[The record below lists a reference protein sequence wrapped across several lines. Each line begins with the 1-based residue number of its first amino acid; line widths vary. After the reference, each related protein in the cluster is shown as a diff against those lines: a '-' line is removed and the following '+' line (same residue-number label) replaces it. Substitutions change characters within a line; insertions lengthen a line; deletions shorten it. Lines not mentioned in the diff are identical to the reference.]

1 MDGIVR
7 RRTATPNITMKE
19 MIPNGFNSKREASNN
34 QNDYGAI
41 DMKVM
46 IPGGWNSQR
55 DVSNVYHNPA
65 FLKVPWRRKG

>member
-1 MDGIVR
+1 
-7 RRTATPNITMKE
+7 MKE

-34 QNDYGAI
+34 QNDYGTI

-55 DVSNVYHNPA
+55 EVCND
-65 FLKVPWRRKG
+65 